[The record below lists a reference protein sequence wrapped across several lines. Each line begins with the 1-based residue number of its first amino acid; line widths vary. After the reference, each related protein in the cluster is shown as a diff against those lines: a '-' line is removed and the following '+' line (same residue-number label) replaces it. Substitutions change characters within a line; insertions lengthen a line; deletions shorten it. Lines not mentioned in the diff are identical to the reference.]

1 MKGYYM
7 KIIIEAEPKEI
18 VDLVRSAQER
28 STSIGELIVPGDLTM
43 NEFVESVLPE
53 LRSNRGE

>member
-1 MKGYYM
+1 M